1 MPGPAKDPARKLL
14 MGAYAKDSTLAPGQS
29 WEQPGAGFRW
39 APQDLNAAVP
49 ALRNEDLPGHL
60 QAYAPPPVRPAR
72 SFARAAVESGL
83 DAAALPVKAASR
95 AADYLTGKRSTFSD
109 ISGKDAAESLEWL
122 ANRKDPQE
130 IRREETF
137 AEGEVPQARAA
148 GQLFGEYVGGAP
160 LAALTGRVPAF
171 NPILRAASGGASK
184 KHPEAVKS
192 MQTRA
197 QRAYRIA
204 DEDPS
209 DPWVRERIEQLGQ
222 AQSFLEEN
230 PAFSEK
236 AESAAR
242 FFDQNPQ
249 AKAPISR
256 LTDGSAFLNKYLR
269 NRAAG
274 GRIERDVNARAAQ
287 TQQALTAAARE
298 GHTYD
303 GEVFRGVNLPREQL
317 DSWLAN
323 GYVRNAS
330 FLSTSADPKVGVAS
344 SVSSP
349 GINKDNPAVLMRMR
363 GSGVPIAGVS
373 QYPHEQEVLMRRGML
388 WKIAGHSVDDDGRT
402 VLDMVEVPRAPAGV
416 TPGLAIVGGRLGG
429 GQAGSPLP
437 SLEEEEAAR

>member
-1 MPGPAKDPARKLL
+1 MR
-14 MGAYAKDSTLAPGQS
+14 
-29 WEQPGAGFRW
+29 WEQPGSGFRW
-39 APQDLNAAVP
+39 EPSVATTVP
-49 ALRNEDLPGHL
+49 RVPEGDLPERFRT
-60 QAYAPPPVRPAR
+60 YAAPPVRPGR
-72 SFARAAVESGL
+72 TFTRAAVESAL

-95 AADYLTGKRSTFSD
+95 AADYFTGNDSAFSN

-122 ANRKDPQE
+122 YDKSDPSS
-130 IRREETF
+130 IRREEAF
-137 AEGEVPQARAA
+137 AEGEIPQAQKA
-148 GQLFGEYVGGAP
+148 GQFVGEYAGGAP

-171 NPILRAASGGASK
+171 SPVLRAAAGNGTK
-184 KHPEAVKS
+184 KQPEAVKN

-197 QRAYRIA
+197 QRAYQIA

-222 AQSFLEEN
+222 AKSFLAEN
-230 PAFSEK
+230 PEFSER

-249 AKAPISR
+249 ARAPISR
-256 LTDGSAFLNKYLR
+256 LTDGSSYLNKYLR
-269 NRAAG
+269 NRASG
-274 GRIERDVNARAAQ
+274 GRLERDVNARAAQ

-317 DSWLAN
+317 DNWLAN

-330 FLSTSADPKVGVAS
+330 FLSTSADPKIGAGS
-344 SVSSP
+344 SVSLPST
-349 GINKDNPAVLMRMR
+349 NRENPAVLMRMR

-388 WKIAGHSVDDDGRT
+388 WKITGHSVDSDGRT
-402 VLDMVEVPRAPAGV
+402 VLDMVETPRAPVGV
-416 TPGLAIVGGRLGG
+416 VPAVTLAGG
-429 GQAGSPLP
+429 GSPGAALRAPLP
-437 SLEEEEAAR
+437 LRSADEEEDR